1 MISIVYY
8 RLSFLRCPELDIVF
22 AGVICYCIFVLTVS
36 YFKKTEKVSLE
47 PLSSHVEETK
57 TPTRRTYS
65 IAFLRS
71 VRSQSKGSEDL
82 KYSIS
87 TKETEHRYSPVP
99 SYAGHKTVDS
109 YNYFRKLTP
118 EPTNFVNRSPRG
130 RLDADEE
137 REYNQNMRER
147 TPDYCPMAAEDLP
160 HDIKVGCVHWL
171 HQRNGRIHVQEP
183 INGIKDIF
191 FHLHD
196 CELDPGDTIQ
206 LGDSVMFELS
216 LYEGRLCAVKVKKM
230 ATKAIPSPDFSRRVM
245 KHSKEDLPSIDALA
259 L

>member
-1 MISIVYY
+1 MI
-8 RLSFLRCPELDIVF
+8 
-22 AGVICYCIFVLTVS
+22 TVP
-36 YFKKTEKVSLE
+36 YFRKEKKTTLKAVS
-47 PLSSHVEETK
+47 PNGEETK
-57 TPTRRTYS
+57 RSSRRTYS

-71 VRSQSKGSEDL
+71 MRSKEEEGEDW
-82 KYSIS
+82 KYSI
-87 TKETEHRYSPVP
+87 TPKETEYRYSPVP
-99 SYAGHKTVDS
+99 SYSGHKTVDS
-109 YNYFRKLTP
+109 YNYFRKHTP
-118 EPTNFVNRSPRG
+118 EPTDFVNRSPRG

-160 HDIKVGCVHWL
+160 QDIKVGCVHWL

-183 INGIKDIF
+183 INGIRDIF

-196 CELDPGDTIQ
+196 CELDPGDKIE

-245 KHSKEDLPSIDALA
+245 KHSKEDLPSMDALE